1 MLGKTPADYR
11 AGGTRASI
19 RFAVGRCSLGSILV
33 AASTKGVCAISLGD
47 DPEVLARDLHDRF
60 PHARLIGGDPAFE
73 QWVAKVVGF
82 VGMSQ

>member
-1 MLGKTPADYR
+1 M
-11 AGGTRASI
+11 
-19 RFAVGRCSLGSILV
+19 GSILV

-47 DPEVLARDLHDRF
+47 GPVVLARDLHDRF

-82 VGMSQ
+82 VEVPGIGLDLPLDIRGTAFQPTCLARPV